1 MGGKPA
7 CDLASLAGIVMG
19 LATTT
24 SYFKLPP
31 PGQNLPLEPQF
42 RSRSS
47 TTRLC
52 LNIPSIFRASSTYLA
67 FIACCKRSVPGLG
80 CAEIRN
86 SYEYVLTAQ
95 ITRLRSR
102 AEMNQF
108 IASFLIPRPNINPC
122 NLIEKKPYA
131 FHPKKTLMEKWASS
145 FLPSVSFLPIQSL
158 IYSSSLTLS

>member
-7 CDLASLAGIVMG
+7 CDLASLAGFVLG

-24 SYFKLPP
+24 SYFELPP

-42 RSRSS
+42 RSKY
-47 TTRLC
+47 
-52 LNIPSIFRASSTYLA
+52 NITMFKCALYFSASSIYLA
-67 FIACCKRSVPGLG
+67 FIACCRRSVPGLTR
-80 CAEIRN
+80 AEIRN

-108 IASFLIPRPNINPC
+108 IASFLIPRRNTNPC
-122 NLIEKKPYA
+122 NLIERNPMHSTQRKRSWMSGCP
-131 FHPKKTLMEKWASS
+131 HS
-145 FLPSVSFLPIQSL
+145 FLHSPSCP
-158 IYSSSLTLS
+158 YGHSSTVPP